1 VKPINTIR
9 QECLFPFEELVNLS
23 ETDKLIRIL
32 DPIDL
37 KPLVKEI
44 KPKSNKGPTGYNP
57 EAILRAFLV
66 QHIEK
71 IPNRADLVSKI
82 DRSPYLRYVCG
93 FSITGRV
100 PSEATLSRYY
110 NKLSETEEL
119 ESLMNNLLDQSM
131 NLELLNFETM
141 AIDASKLESY
151 ERAKPRS
158 KIDKKNDFTPDWGTK
173 FDSHKNQ
180 ITWYGWK
187 IHAAVETKSELPIA
201 LTLTPANHADKTQAI
216 PLIEKVND
224 FLAER
229 GLNRPKYWTMDSGY
243 DYKDIYQNILFKQKG
258 QAIIPINK
266 RNAKQPPAGFY
277 DFKGTPVCSGGHKM
291 YYWGHYNG
299 VNKFRCPHIC
309 GKVECI
315 HGTKWCSNSNYGR
328 VTKTRPKENP
338 RYISIPHRD
347 SRNWKQIY
355 NKRTSVERTFS
366 RLKEHLNLENL
377 TVRGAKKVKTH
388 LLLSSISLIAARIAA
403 EKIKLQNQV
412 LAA

>member
-1 VKPINTIR
+1 
-9 QECLFPFEELVNLS
+9 LLNLS
-23 ETDKLIRIL
+23 ETDKLICIL

-37 KPLVKEI
+37 KPVVEKI

-66 QHIEK
+66 QQIEK
-71 IPNRADLVSKI
+71 IPTRADLVSKI

-93 FSITGRV
+93 FSTTGRV
-100 PSEATLSRYY
+100 PSEATFSRYY
-110 NKLSETEEL
+110 SKLSETDGLEL
-119 ESLMNNLLDQSM
+119 LMNDLLDQSIEL
-131 NLELLNFETM
+131 NLLDTDTM
-141 AIDASKLESY
+141 AVDASKLEAY
-151 ERAKPRS
+151 ERAKPKS
-158 KIDKKNDFTPDWGTK
+158 KIDKENDFTPDWGTK

-180 ITWYGWK
+180 ITWFGWK

-216 PLIEKVND
+216 PLVEKVND

-229 GLNRPKYWTMDSGY
+229 DLIKPKYWTMDSGY
-243 DYKDIYQNILFKQKG
+243 DTTDIYEHILFEQDS

-291 YYWGHYNG
+291 YYWGHYKG
-299 VNKFRCPHIC
+299 VNKFRCPHVC
-309 GKVECI
+309 GKVDCI
-315 HGTKWCSNSNYGR
+315 HGTKWCSDSNYGQ

-338 RYISIPHRD
+338 RYISTPHRD
-347 SRNWKQIY
+347 SRTWRRIY

-377 TVRGAKKVKTH
+377 TVMGAKKVKTH

-403 EKIKLQNQV
+403 EKIKLQNQT

>member
-1 VKPINTIR
+1 
-9 QECLFPFEELVNLS
+9 
-23 ETDKLIRIL
+23 
-32 DPIDL
+32 
-37 KPLVKEI
+37 
-44 KPKSNKGPTGYNP
+44 
-57 EAILRAFLV
+57 
-66 QHIEK
+66 
-71 IPNRADLVSKI
+71 
-82 DRSPYLRYVCG
+82 
-93 FSITGRV
+93 V
-100 PSEATLSRYY
+100 PSEATFSRYY
-110 NKLSETEEL
+110 SKLSESDEL
-119 ESLMNNLLDQSM
+119 EILMNNLLDQCIHYD
-131 NLELLNFETM
+131 LLDTETI
-141 AIDASKLESY
+141 AIDASKLEAY

-158 KIDKKNDFTPDWGTK
+158 KIDKKNSFTPDWGTK

-216 PLIEKVND
+216 PLVEKAND
-224 FLAER
+224 FLAKR
-229 GLNRPKYWTMDSGY
+229 DLTKPKYWTMDSGY
-243 DYKDIYQNILFKQKG
+243 DYTDIYEHILFEQKS

-277 DFKGTPVCSGGHKM
+277 DFKGTPVCSGGYKM
-291 YYWGHYNG
+291 YYWGHYKG
-299 VNKFRCPHIC
+299 VNKFRCPHVC
-309 GKVECI
+309 GKVDCI

-347 SRNWKQIY
+347 SGTWRKIY

-377 TVRGAKKVKTH
+377 TVMGAKKIKTH
-388 LLLSSISLIAARIAA
+388 LLLSSISLIAARITV
-403 EKIKLQNQV
+403 EKIKLQNQI

>member
-1 VKPINTIR
+1 MNNIR

-23 ETDKLIRIL
+23 ETDKLICIL

-37 KPLVKEI
+37 KPVVEKI

-66 QHIEK
+66 QQIEK
-71 IPNRADLVSKI
+71 IPTRADLVSKI

-93 FSITGRV
+93 FSTTGRV
-100 PSEATLSRYY
+100 PSESTFSRYY
-110 NKLSETEEL
+110 SKLSETDEL
-119 ESLMNNLLDQSM
+119 EILMNNLLDQCIDFD
-131 NLELLNFETM
+131 LLDTETM
-141 AIDASKLESY
+141 AIDASKLEAY

-158 KIDKKNDFTPDWGTK
+158 KIDKENSFTPDWGTK

-216 PLIEKVND
+216 PLVEKVND
-224 FLAER
+224 FLAKR
-229 GLNRPKYWTMDSGY
+229 DLTKPKYWTMDSGY
-243 DYKDIYQNILFKQKG
+243 DYTDIYEHILFEQES

-291 YYWGHYNG
+291 YYWGHYKG
-299 VNKFRCPHIC
+299 VNKFRCPHVC
-309 GKVECI
+309 GKVDCI

-338 RYISIPHRD
+338 RYISTPHRD
-347 SRNWKQIY
+347 SRTWRKIY

-377 TVRGAKKVKTH
+377 TVMGTKKVKTH